1 MMRTGSARHPLTVH
15 IMTAAMSLGD
25 AIGNYILA
33 LVPILREWGCEV
45 MLYADHPNARF
56 PLPHFHTSVYKP
68 TGRDILW
75 FHYSIYTDN
84 IHWLRDSTDFVVFD
98 SHNVSP
104 AHLFHGYDPHM
115 EWLCRE
121 GERLLGTF
129 VYNVDLVVVHTDY
142 VREDLQRRGYHPIYK
157 VPLVVDTA
165 RFTGTDS
172 PVWAPLLQH
181 LPYLLFVGRIVPQK
195 DVAAMLRVFAAL
207 KQRRPDVKLFLVGS
221 HSLPSYIREMRA
233 LAAELGIDE
242 DVLFTGPVTEPD
254 ILTSFY
260 RYARFYLALS
270 EWESFCVPIVESMY
284 FGTPVVG
291 HAVPPIP
298 ETMGGG
304 GVVLRGSADAMGVQI
319 DDLWDDEESYGLLQE
334 HGRAHTQRFTDVQL
348 RHALLDVFRAIAVG
362 R

>member
-1 MMRTGSARHPLTVH
+1 MTFANGAQQPLRIHV
-15 IMTAAMSLGD
+15 MTAAMSPGD

-33 LVPILREWGCEV
+33 LVPILQAWGCEV
-45 MLYADHPNARF
+45 LVYADHPNHRF
-56 PLPHFHTSVYKP
+56 PLPHFHTSAYHP

-75 FHYSIYTDN
+75 FHYSIYSDN
-84 IHWLRDSTDFVVFD
+84 VRWLRDSTDFKVFD

-104 AHLFHGYDPHM
+104 AHLFRGYDPHM
-115 EWLCRE
+115 ERMCRE

-129 VYNVDLVVVHTDY
+129 VQDVDLVVVHTDY
-142 VREDLQRRGYHPIYK
+142 VGDDLRRRGYRAIHK

-165 RFTGTDS
+165 RFTGADS
-172 PVWAPLLQH
+172 PAWAPLLQH

-195 DVAAMLRVFAAL
+195 DIAAMLRVHAAL
-207 KQRRPDVKLFLVGS
+207 RTRRPDIKLFLVGS
-221 HSLPSYIREMRA
+221 QSLPSYVRDMQT
-233 LAAELGIDE
+233 LAAELGTTD
-242 DVLFTGPVTEPD
+242 DVVFTGPVTEPD
-254 ILTSFY
+254 ILTSLY

-270 EWESFCVPIVESMY
+270 EWESFCVPIVESLY

-304 GVVLRGSADAMGVQI
+304 GVVLRGTPDEMAAQI
-319 DDLWDDEESYGLLQE
+319 DALWDDEAQYRLLQE
-334 HGRAHTQRFTDVQL
+334 HGRAHAQKFTDLQL
-348 RHALLDVFRAIAVG
+348 RHALLDVFRAIATG